1 MLFCAQFKQKQRKKL
16 MDYVLSLNC
25 GSSSLKYKLFDADTK
40 QVVLS
45 GLAEKIKLPDS
56 FITQKWPDGKKI
68 ERQIVMRDH
77 GEALNEVMNM
87 LREASI
93 DTNQIKGVGHRVVLG
108 GDNLTSS
115 CKITDDVIREIQK
128 YADIAPLHNPPALA
142 GINTALQVMPN
153 AVQVAVFDNAFHQ
166 TVPEHVFRYAVPDAW
181 YSQLKVRKYGYHGTS
196 HLYVSKRAAAL
207 LGKDASECNLITVH
221 LGSGASVAA
230 IKNGKCYD
238 TSMGFTPI
246 TGLVMGTRPGNVD
259 ASAVLYVMKKLGL
272 TVDQAMT
279 HLNKESGML
288 GLCKFSDLRDVEE
301 NLQDNP
307 KCKLALDKTVLSV
320 RQTIGAYIATLDGR
334 VDAIVFTAGGGEND
348 TYIRERCLEN
358 LEPMGIFLDK
368 TKNATIVGRKG
379 VSEAEIST
387 PNSPIKVFMIA
398 TNEELVLLEDT
409 LAIMNGTYNPDHL
422 KMNYSFAQRKQ
433 R

>member
-1 MLFCAQFKQKQRKKL
+1 

-45 GLAEKIKLPDS
+45 GLAEKIGLPDS
-56 FITQKWPDGKKI
+56 FITQKYPDGKRS
-68 ERQIVMRDH
+68 ELMVVMRNH
-77 GEALNEVMNM
+77 GEALNQVMGM
-87 LREASI
+87 LHQASI
-93 DTNQIKGVGHRVVLG
+93 DTNEIKGVGHRVVLG
-108 GDNLTSS
+108 GDKLVSS
-115 CKITDDVIREIQK
+115 CKITDDVIDKIREFSP
-128 YADIAPLHNPPALA
+128 IAPLHNPPALE
-142 GINTALQVMPN
+142 GINTALQMMPN
-153 AVQVAVFDNAFHQ
+153 ATQVAVFDNAFHQ
-166 TVPEHVFRYAVPDAW
+166 TMPEHVFRYAVPDAW
-181 YSQLKVRKYGYHGTS
+181 YTQLKVRKYGYHGTS
-196 HLYVSKRAAAL
+196 HLYVSKRAAVL
-207 LGKDASECNLITVH
+207 LNKEASECNFITVH

-259 ASAVLYVMKKLGL
+259 ASAVLYVMEKLGL
-272 TVDQAMT
+272 SAEQITK

-288 GLCKFSDLRDVEE
+288 GMCKFSDLRDVEE
-301 NLQDNP
+301 NMETND
-307 KCKLALDKTVLSV
+307 KCRLALEKTILSV
-320 RQTIGAYIATLDGR
+320 RQTIGAYIATLDGK

-348 TYIRERCLEN
+348 TYMRERCLEN

-368 TKNATIVGRKG
+368 AKNATTVGRKG

-422 KMNYSFAQRKQ
+422 KMNYSFAKMNKSR
-433 R
+433 